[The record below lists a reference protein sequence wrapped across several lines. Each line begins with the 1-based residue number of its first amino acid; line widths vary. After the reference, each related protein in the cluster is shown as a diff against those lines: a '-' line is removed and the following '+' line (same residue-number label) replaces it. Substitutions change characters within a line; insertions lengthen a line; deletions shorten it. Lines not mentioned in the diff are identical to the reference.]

1 MTLLPSHRNIETMR
15 KYSFSSLLRMRYRRI
30 CLSKGK
36 ENKQYFHVIKAN
48 IFVVLMFMGLWWV
61 SFKDITLFDIDHQ
74 NQIMLINVH
83 HNSYILHY
91 NVKYIAGCIGYIIQ
105 NTILNIYTFITYDKI
120 EKTTKTDIR
129 RTKHTK
135 RNMTRNLI
143 ILFRLTIKY
152 SKCMFQEILLI
163 DPKTM

>member
-1 MTLLPSHRNIETMR
+1 MTLLPLHRNIETML
-15 KYSFSSLLRMRYRRI
+15 KCSFSSLRRMRYRRI

-36 ENKQYFHVIKAN
+36 ENKQYFHVIKAY

-83 HNSYILHY
+83 HNSY

-120 EKTTKTDIR
+120 EQTTKTHIR

-143 ILFRLTIKY
+143 ILFRQTIRY
-152 SKCMFQEILLI
+152 FKCMFQ
-163 DPKTM
+163 KYF